1 MLCKHACGLGARDEL
16 LRRMGQVPVLGAL
29 CPALCVFNRA
39 RCVGL
44 LRAAVTCVMQ
54 WNCGQDHHA
63 ANNAAAG
70 CPPQARDQRRCCT
83 CPVRIFASPGA
94 RTCRKKTCSRHAH
107 AAHARTHTPTHTYT
121 HTYTPKHIHLHLTLS
136 LYRVQSISRTVQR
149 KLSSHRS

>member
-63 ANNAAAG
+63 VLRSAQRGDGDGDAG
-70 CPPQARDQRRCCT
+70 
-83 CPVRIFASPGA
+83 GA
-94 RTCRKKTCSRHAH
+94 GN
-107 AAHARTHTPTHTYT
+107 
-121 HTYTPKHIHLHLTLS
+121 LS
-136 LYRVQSISRTVQR
+136 QLRLVSQ
-149 KLSSHRS
+149 